1 MACVTHLGRR
11 SSDHHVRPAVV
22 WRASGHS
29 GGQGDCVGVGDGL
42 PGLVL
47 VRDSKWADG
56 PVVTFSPGG
65 AGGVFVSSRGCR
77 RPRATSPR

>member
-1 MACVTHLGRR
+1 M
-11 SSDHHVRPAVV
+11 SSDHHVWPAVV

-65 AGGVFVSSRGCR
+65 ARGVFVSSRGCR